1 MPKFERMTNVRPG
14 YKLDLIDQPIQIKSP
29 AGYSEKETN
38 ERFDKSLD
46 LFHIGQNFE
55 EEGQEEK
62 ALDFYT
68 ETLKVNP
75 FMSLALLRRAKLK
88 ILRNEYQEALQD
100 LFSYRNQQPNC
111 SRGLL
116 YLARVSG
123 ELYRQ
128 TKDDFHR
135 NNSKRYLDWAV
146 LKNQHYRIFIPS
158 EN

>member
-1 MPKFERMTNVRPG
+1 MTNVRPG